1 MATDSAVV
9 SGQAIDQIMAAE
21 VIANTAQG
29 VLHKLEELERN
40 RDHVLTRWVWELLQ
54 NARDAAVDPDTSLIA
69 SVVLTTDEL
78 VFRHTGAH
86 FRISE
91 MAHLIYHGS
100 TKIEDSESIGQYGSG
115 FLATHLLSP
124 EIEIA
129 GQLADGRHFS
139 FLLRREVGSVRDLS
153 NAMAQAQKDFKDS
166 LSSETIANEFT
177 TEFRYRLK
185 DGAVDAVEEGIRA
198 LKQCAPFVVAFNK
211 EFSSIIINSATETVE
226 FKVVQRMPLDREG
239 LQQVTVSQITD
250 EVAMDRV
257 IVLAQSG
264 QTSVAFSLAT
274 DDDPECLAVG
284 DVPRLFLGFPLIGT
298 EDFSFPAVINS
309 FDFTP
314 TENRDGVYIARNR
327 NENEANIENQAAIQT
342 ACKLLIDLLQFAA
355 SSGWRNAFHLAKV
368 SAIPEKYWLNQD
380 WLRACIGES
389 LINEMRECPFI
400 LNKSGEII
408 APEDVELPIADTT
421 EGVESLYDLLDG
433 WRGRCQMMP
442 NRKEAVGW
450 SDALKSWAEILDC
463 DTSELDEV
471 TYGKK
476 LAIEVQTTSHDP
488 SQSNP
493 TYRLRN
499 LQGSLKQEI
508 SAVVWLEQLH
518 AFLIENGLL
527 EVIRECRIV
536 PSQLGLLRT
545 LPNLHRDD
553 DIDEELKK
561 IADLMDGYREW
572 NIRRELRD
580 SRLTSVADD
589 PGQGNWDNTYVVEE
603 LIKKLREQAE
613 EAPNESF
620 ESFSKA
626 SVRLFTW
633 VCVRKEWHLLRDFP
647 VFAVEGDSESRRVIK
662 LEHVPLDEI
671 RAMAPVGCWN
681 ESLQPFSELFPR
693 RHVIADD
700 FFAAT
705 PDNNVWVALEEQRLC
720 RREAII
726 KRQVYL
732 DAFAPSE
739 PLTDEDHKTS
749 ESVDVTDI
757 GFLVRDEIGI
767 MARVRQ
773 SQRLARI
780 FWQFLT
786 EWVIVHDPNGVEIQK
801 AKCDCGDEHQYYSAK
816 WLVPVQRNRWVP
828 LGSDKRG
835 PVTAQSLADLLR
847 GGDWEPSSLN
857 ENPAAVKLLEAI
869 GITRFDLVRA
879 FVAASDDERGQQDSI
894 LTGILDAAA
903 GQTDRLNH
911 ARQYIE
917 YLSDDEAL
925 PQVVEDRQKQRQVV
939 RENQNLGKQ
948 VEDLVRE
955 SLEKEGFEVRRK
967 PIGSDFEIEHDAL
980 EGDVE
985 SGIEVKGLNRTW
997 LVEVKATRGQAVRM
1011 TEKQANTAR
1020 EEGNRFLL
1028 CVVPL
1033 EDYKPILT
1041 LEEVSTKMRFVQ
1053 NIGPLVAPLCDNL
1066 DEFREMREDITTS
1079 DASTVQLIVDAGTVR
1094 VQVAAPVW
1102 EDQGFQLED
1111 LLSKL
1116 LESMQ
1121 Y

>member
-1 MATDSAVV
+1 M
-9 SGQAIDQIMAAE
+9 
-21 VIANTAQG
+21 
-29 VLHKLEELERN
+29 
-40 RDHVLTRWVWELLQ
+40 
-54 NARDAAVDPDTSLIA
+54 
-69 SVVLTTDEL
+69 
-78 VFRHTGAH
+78 
-86 FRISE
+86 
-91 MAHLIYHGS
+91 
-100 TKIEDSESIGQYGSG
+100 
-115 FLATHLLSP
+115 
-124 EIEIA
+124 
-129 GQLADGRHFS
+129 
-139 FLLRREVGSVRDLS
+139 
-153 NAMAQAQKDFKDS
+153 
-166 LSSETIANEFT
+166 
-177 TEFRYRLK
+177 
-185 DGAVDAVEEGIRA
+185 EEGIRA
-198 LKQCAPFVVAFNK
+198 LKNCAPFVLAFNK
-211 EFSSIIINSATETVE
+211 EFASIIINSATETVE
-226 FKVVQRMPLDREG
+226 FKVVQRMPLDRDG
-239 LQQVTVSQITD
+239 LQQVTVSQVTD

-264 QTSVAFSLAT
+264 QTSVAFPLAA

-342 ACKLLIDLLQFAA
+342 ACKLLIDLLQFSA
-355 SSGWRNAFHLAKV
+355 SSGWRNAFHLANV
-368 SAIPEKYWLNQD
+368 SAVPEKYWLNQD
-380 WLRACIGES
+380 WLRACIGKS
-389 LINEMRECPFI
+389 LIDEMRKSSCI
-400 LNKSGEII
+400 LNESGEVI
-408 APEDVELPIADTT
+408 APEDVKISIADTT

-433 WRGRCQMMP
+433 WRGRRQMMP
-442 NRKEAVGW
+442 IRKEAAGW
-450 SDALKSWAEILDC
+450 SVAFKSWAGILEC
-463 DTSELDEV
+463 ETSELEEV
-471 TYGKK
+471 TDGKK
-476 LAIEVQTTSHDP
+476 LAMEVQTISHDP

-493 TYRLRN
+493 TYRLRT
-499 LQGSLKQEI
+499 LQSSLKQEI
-508 SAVVWLEQLH
+508 SAVDWLDQLH
-518 AFLIENGLL
+518 GFLIGNGLI

-536 PSQLGLLRT
+536 PSQLGFLRA
-545 LPNLHRDD
+545 LPDLHRDD

-561 IADLMDGYREW
+561 ISDSMDHYREW
-572 NIRRELRD
+572 KIRRRLRD
-580 SRLTSVADD
+580 SRLTFVADD
-589 PGQGNWDNTYVVEE
+589 PGQGDWDNTYVVEE

-620 ESFSKA
+620 SEA
-626 SVRLFTW
+626 SVRLFAW
-633 VCVRKEWHLLRDFP
+633 VCARKEWHLLRDFP
-647 VFAVEGDSESRRVIK
+647 VFAAEGDSESQRVIK
-662 LEHVPLDEI
+662 LEHVPLGEI
-671 RAMAPVGCWN
+671 RTMAPVGCWN
-681 ESLQPFSELFPR
+681 ENLQPFSELFPR

-705 PDNNVWVALEEQRLC
+705 PDNDVWVALEEQRLC
-720 RREAII
+720 RLGAII

-732 DAFAPSE
+732 DAFAPAE
-739 PLTDEDHKTS
+739 PLTDDDHKTS
-749 ESVDVTDI
+749 KAVDVTDI
-757 GFLVRDEIGI
+757 GFLARDEIGI

-786 EWVIVHDPNGVEIQK
+786 EWMIVHDPKGVEIQK
-801 AKCDCGDEHQYYSAK
+801 AKCDCGDEHQYYPAE

-828 LGSDKRG
+828 LGADKRG

-847 GGDWEPSSLN
+847 GGDWKPNSLN

-879 FVAASDDERGQQDSI
+879 FAAASDDERKRQDNI

-917 YLSDDEAL
+917 YLRDDEAL
-925 PQVVEDRQKQRQVV
+925 PQVIEDRQKQRQVV

-980 EGDVE
+980 EGDEE

-997 LVEVKATRGQAVRM
+997 LVEVKATREQAVRM
-1011 TEKQANTAR
+1011 TGKQANTAR
-1020 EEGNRFLL
+1020 EEGSRFLL

-1033 EDYKPILT
+1033 EDSKPILT
-1041 LEEVSTKMRFVQ
+1041 LEEVNTNMRFVQ

-1066 DEFREMREDITTS
+1066 DKFRELREDITTS
-1079 DASTVQLIVDAGTVR
+1079 DASAVQLIVDAGTVR

-1102 EDQGFQLED
+1102 EAQGFQLED
-1111 LLSKL
+1111 LLSRL

-1121 Y
+1121 D

>member
-1 MATDSAVV
+1 MATDSIVV
-9 SGQAIDQIMAAE
+9 SDQEIDQIMAAE

-40 RDHVLTRWVWELLQ
+40 RDHVLTRWIWELLQ
-54 NARDAAVDPDTSLIA
+54 NARDAAVDTEVSLIA
-69 SVVLTTDEL
+69 SVELTADEL
-78 VFRHTGAH
+78 VFRHTGAN

-100 TKIEDSESIGQYGSG
+100 TKIEDFESIGQYGSG

-124 EIEIA
+124 EIEIS
-129 GQLADGRHFS
+129 GHLEDGRYFS
-139 FLLRREVGSVRDLS
+139 FPLRREVGSVRDLS
-153 NAMAQAQKDFKDS
+153 NSMAQAQRDFKDS
-166 LSSETIANEFT
+166 LLSETIDSEFT
-177 TEFRYRLK
+177 TQFKYRLRE
-185 DGAVDAVEEGIRA
+185 GAVDAVEEGIRA
-198 LKQCAPFVVAFNK
+198 LKNCAPFVLAFNR
-211 EFSSIIINSATETVE
+211 EFAGIIISSSSENIE
-226 FKVVQRMPLDREG
+226 FKVAQRVPLDRDG
-239 LQQVTVSQITD
+239 LQQVTVSQVTD

-264 QTSVAFSLAT
+264 KTSVAFPLAT

-327 NENEANIENQAAIQT
+327 NENEANIENQAAVQT
-342 ACKLLIDLLQFAA
+342 ACKLLIDLLQFSA
-355 SSGWRNAFHLAKV
+355 SSVWSNAFHLANV
-368 SAIPEKYWLNQD
+368 PAVPEKYWLNQD
-380 WLRACIGES
+380 WLRACIGKS
-389 LINEMRECPFI
+389 LIEEMRKCSCI
-400 LNKSGEII
+400 LNDSGEVI
-408 APEDVELPIADTT
+408 APEDVEIPIADTT
-421 EGVESLYDLLDG
+421 EGAESLYDLLDG
-433 WRGRCQMMP
+433 WRGRRQMMP
-442 NRKEAVGW
+442 NRKESVGW
-450 SDALKSWAEILDC
+450 SNALKSWAGILDC
-463 DTSELDEV
+463 ETSELDEV
-471 TYGKK
+471 TDGKK
-476 LAIEVQTTSHDP
+476 LAMEVQTLSHDP
-488 SQSNP
+488 SISSP

-508 SAVVWLEQLH
+508 SAVVWLDQLH
-518 AFLIENGLL
+518 GFLIENGLI

-536 PSQLGLLRT
+536 PSQFGLLRT
-545 LPNLHRDD
+545 LQNLHRDD

-561 IADLMDGYREW
+561 ISDLMDDYREW
-572 NIRRELRD
+572 KIRRELRD
-580 SRLTSVADD
+580 SLLTFVADD
-589 PGQGNWDNTYVVEE
+589 PGRGDWDNSYVVEE

-613 EAPNESF
+613 DAPN

-626 SVRLFTW
+626 SVRLFAW
-633 VCVRKEWHLLRDFP
+633 ACGRKEWHLLRDFP

-671 RAMAPVGCWN
+671 RTMAPVGCWN

-693 RHVIADD
+693 RNVIADE

-705 PDNNVWVALEEQRLC
+705 PDNDVWVALEEQRLC

-732 DAFAPSE
+732 DAFAPTE
-739 PLTDEDHKTS
+739 PLTDEEHKTS

-757 GFLVRDEIGI
+757 GFLARDEIGI

-773 SQRLARI
+773 SQRLARV
-780 FWQFLT
+780 FWEFLT
-786 EWVIVHDPNGVEIQK
+786 EWMTAHDPDGVEIHK
-801 AKCDCGDEHQYYSAK
+801 AKCDCGDEHRYYPAE

-828 LGSDKRG
+828 LGADKRG

-847 GGDWEPSSLN
+847 GGDWKPSSLN

-879 FVAASDDERGQQDSI
+879 FAAASDDERIWQDSI
-894 LTGILDAAA
+894 LTGILDAAG

-911 ARQYIE
+911 ARLYIE
-917 YLSDDEAL
+917 YLRDDEAL
-925 PQVVEDRQKQRQVV
+925 PQIVEDRQKQRQVV

-980 EGDVE
+980 DGDEE
-985 SGIEVKGLNRTW
+985 SGIEVKGSNQTW
-997 LVEVKATRGQAVRM
+997 LVEVKATREQAVHM
-1011 TEKQANTAR
+1011 TGKQANTAKC
-1020 EEGNRFLL
+1020 EGNRFLL
-1028 CVVPL
+1028 CVVQL
-1033 EDYKPILT
+1033 EDSKPILT

-1053 NIGPLVAPLCDNL
+1053 KHRSFGGSAVRQP
-1066 DEFREMREDITTS
+1066 RQ
-1079 DASTVQLIVDAGTVR
+1079 VQRIARGHYNQRYLSGAADSRCGHGSCSSCCSGMERAGIPTR
-1094 VQVAAPVW
+1094 RLAQ
-1102 EDQGFQLED
+1102 
-1111 LLSKL
+1111 
-1116 LESMQ
+1116 
-1121 Y
+1121 